1 MILSYVIL
9 NKSNRLILILKF
21 SNQNRFCRKILEK
34 TNPLIL
40 ILYSKISKNDSIF
53 AAQVVHI
60 RYFILNMSKILHRVR
75 FIVGIFFPWSLI
87 LLRLFYADFVR
98 FILSTLYG
106 VFYRHCTVYFTEIVR
121 FTLLTLYG
129 LFYRHCT
136 VQFTDIVR
144 CI

>member
-1 MILSYVIL
+1 MKIIPVGFSGFYNIEIVNICDLSRI
-9 NKSNRLILILKF
+9 
-21 SNQNRFCRKILEK
+21 
-34 TNPLIL
+34 
-40 ILYSKISKNDSIF
+40 
-53 AAQVVHI
+53 AQVVHI
-60 RYFILNMSKILHRVR
+60 RYFILKMSKILHRVR
-75 FIVGIFFPWSLI
+75 FIVGIFFPWCLI

-106 VFYRHCTVYFTEIVR
+106 VFYRHCTVYFTDIVR

-129 LFYRHCT
+129 LFNRHCT

>member
-1 MILSYVIL
+1 MLYH
-9 NKSNRLILILKF
+9 F
-21 SNQNRFCRKILEK
+21 FFYKILVFMHRKNGKNTQIKKVYKLFFWEK
-34 TNPLIL
+34 ARI
-40 ILYSKISKNDSIF
+40 
-53 AAQVVHI
+53 AQVVHI
-60 RYFILNMSKILHRVR
+60 RYFILKMSKILHRVR
-75 FIVGIFFPWSLI
+75 FIVSIYFPWSLI

-98 FILSTLYG
+98 FILSTLNG
-106 VFYRHCTVYFTEIVR
+106 VFYRHCTVYFTDIVR

>member
-1 MILSYVIL
+1 M
-9 NKSNRLILILKF
+9 N
-21 SNQNRFCRKILEK
+21 EK
-34 TNPLIL
+34 TAVTLCLNHPVYRLR
-40 ILYSKISKNDSIF
+40 SISVLRLQSELKCNKNASSTSRI
-53 AAQVVHI
+53 AQVVHI
-60 RYFILNMSKILHRVR
+60 RYFILKMSKILHRVR

-106 VFYRHCTVYFTEIVR
+106 VFYRHCTVYFTDIVR
-121 FTLLTLYG
+121 FNLLTLYG

-136 VQFTDIVR
+136 VYLTYIVR

>member
-1 MILSYVIL
+1 MPQTARI
-9 NKSNRLILILKF
+9 
-21 SNQNRFCRKILEK
+21 
-34 TNPLIL
+34 
-40 ILYSKISKNDSIF
+40 
-53 AAQVVHI
+53 AQVVHI
-60 RYFILNMSKILHRVR
+60 RYFILKMSKILHRVR
-75 FIVGIFFPWSLI
+75 FIVGIFFPWSRI

-106 VFYRHCTVYFTEIVR
+106 VFYRHRTVYFTDIVR